1 MAFRFGV
8 FRGRASMLMG
18 GALAGK
24 TLAQAGAGAGKD
36 CCNALKAKIAEL
48 EKELQNK
55 KFQLASMAAKVAELE
70 GDLESRSK
78 RGVSLKSRGSRGIGQ
93 RKAGLGK
100 SRLAAAK
107 ASRGVGSKRSSL
119 KARRLA
125 SSRSSKPAAS
135 RAKGLNAKRFSSL
148 KPSGAASRKAAAT
161 TVNAGR
167 LFGKNTQGKSLG
179 LRRSAKNLAA
189 AAPVAKPAGKGAL
202 VARRLA
208 R

>member
-1 MAFRFGV
+1 
-8 FRGRASMLMG
+8 MLMG

-24 TLAQAGAGAGKD
+24 TLAQAGAGAGAGKD

-100 SRLAAAK
+100 SRLAVAAAK

-179 LRRSAKNLAA
+179 LRRSAKNVAA
-189 AAPVAKPAGKGAL
+189 AAPVARPAGKGAL